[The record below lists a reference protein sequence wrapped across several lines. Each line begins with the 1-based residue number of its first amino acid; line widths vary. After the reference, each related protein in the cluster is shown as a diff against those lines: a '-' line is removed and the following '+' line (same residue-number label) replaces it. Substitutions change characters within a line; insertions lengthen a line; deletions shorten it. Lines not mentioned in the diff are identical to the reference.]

1 MPEGSTDA
9 DLLTIVQMFSDY
21 VNASNVTIINVT
33 ASHGTTEEWLEQR
46 QAYFGTHNNPSPPA
60 PPPNVD
66 PLPVERPFFFNEDG
80 TRADIPQLSRANG
93 LTEHF
98 TETTPYRLR
107 YILAQGL
114 AKRYAIAN
122 KERGDPEEMPKA
134 YFARAACGDEDAI
147 LVKVHVRVLLQP
159 HEGFESRADF
169 FARMYGVTLDA
180 AFKRFDVRTC
190 HTETTENQRLECD
203 PAPSPPPPD
212 DWVVP
217 PSPPVLAFELITLS
231 TATGTSALF
240 VIFGAVCCLAV
251 GGHTYRARHN
261 SRMLGTNLLRVDEMP
276 YVREESHRRGELWDG
291 PVRNDLAFRGRMLAN
306 TAARPAPAPAAG
318 AGGFTFTSL
327 MGSGDRRQFQQVST
341 G

>member
-1 MPEGSTDA
+1 M
-9 DLLTIVQMFSDY
+9 MNDY

-33 ASHGTTEEWLEQR
+33 TTFGTTEEWLEQR
-46 QAYFGTHNNPSPPA
+46 RAYFGRSTISPPPA
-60 PPPNVD
+60 PPPTD
-66 PLPVERPFFFNEDG
+66 AHPDVERPFFFNEDG

-114 AKRYAIAN
+114 AERYAIAG
-122 KERGDPEEMPKA
+122 KARGDPEEMPNA
-134 YFARAACGDEDAI
+134 YFHRAACGEEEAV

-159 HEGFESRADF
+159 HEGFDSRAGF

-180 AFKRFDVRTC
+180 AFKRFDVRSC
-190 HTETTENQRLECD
+190 FTETTENVRLECD
-203 PAPSPPPPD
+203 PAPSPPPPN
-212 DWVVP
+212 DWVQP
-217 PSPPVLAFELITLS
+217 PSPPVLAFELIALS

-251 GGHTYRARHN
+251 GGRSYRARQN
-261 SRMLGTNLLRVDEMP
+261 SRMIGTKLLRTDEMP
-276 YVREESHRRGELWDG
+276 YAREEAHARGELWDG
-291 PVRNDLAFRGRMLAN
+291 PVRNDLAFPGRMLAN
-306 TAARPAPAPAAG
+306 TAARPAPVPATD
-318 AGGFTFTSL
+318 AGGFTFVSL
-327 MGSGDRRQFQQVST
+327 LASGDRRQFQQVST